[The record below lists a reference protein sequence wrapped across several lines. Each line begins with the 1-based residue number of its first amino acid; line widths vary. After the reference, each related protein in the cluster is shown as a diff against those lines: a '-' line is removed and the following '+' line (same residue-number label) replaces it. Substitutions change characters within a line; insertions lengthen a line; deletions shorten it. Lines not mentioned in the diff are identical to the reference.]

1 MYRFPLR
8 ARSLCLE
15 TARNFSTSLSLSIL
29 LSLSLVYT
37 LLTGDSLVKA
47 FIRAREIGGE
57 RANQNLRAVF
67 IHNYLPAPYLPRT
80 LESSRYTAALN
91 YIERWR
97 AVNVLPRGISRNN
110 SSRRVGAMRIELDIS
125 FRRIRKR
132 EGKGRNEAARMR
144 TLSTRSRFIPDN
156 VFYTPPIYFVATGC
170 YNSPT
175 PV

>member
-57 RANQNLRAVF
+57 RANQGLRAVF
-67 IHNYLPAPYLPRT
+67 IHNYLPASC
-80 LESSRYTAALN
+80 SSNAGIIAAFN

-156 VFYTPPIYFVATGC
+156 VFYTPPIYFVATRC
-170 YNSPT
+170 YNSPH
-175 PV
+175 PCVKL